1 MVSMAEEDRLGQRD
15 WGGDTAAL
23 GGYGSAGLY
32 SRRRQMERTTGGSF
46 LNISDAPRAGGTGMG
61 GGYVS
66 MPTVGPRP
74 QETTP
79 LVSGHTGP
87 SGPTAMAQ
95 GVRGSYAAS
104 PPDVPK
110 WGQMAETLS
119 RAGGAIAGVIGVG
132 VGAYRNRPRKA
143 PDVPESLKA
152 LGPGPARFKGEI
164 GPQPALPAG
173 PTPDALE
180 AGPEGPLA
188 IGTGATRM
196 GPAPQDAQWRS
207 GDPEPMGR
215 SQYGYDDT
223 ATRRRGT
230 GAFKQGPI
238 QFAGELEQVAGVR
251 REQPATEARQPRR
264 TPPGTGRA
272 VNPRTT
278 EGTAMEPRIA
288 QMASSYEYPNY
299 NPRLGAKLGRTA
311 TRGERTATRDPNQM
325 GLFDPND

>member
-1 MVSMAEEDRLGQRD
+1 MAEDQDRSGQRD

-32 SRRRQMERTTGGSF
+32 SRRRQMERTTGGSYMN
-46 LNISDAPRAGGTGMG
+46 LSDAPRGGVS
-61 GGYVS
+61 GGYVG
-66 MPTVGPRP
+66 MPTMGPKP
-74 QETTP
+74 LETTP

-95 GVRGSYAAS
+95 GVAGNYNVS
-104 PPDVPK
+104 PPQVPN
-110 WGQMAETLS
+110 WGQTSSLLGKA
-119 RAGGAIAGVIGVG
+119 AGAAIVG
-132 VGAYRNRPRKA
+132 GMKAWMGRERKPKPA
-143 PDVPESLKA
+143 PPVPESQLA

-173 PTPDALE
+173 PTPSALE

-188 IGTGATRM
+188 IGPGATRM
-196 GPAPQDAQWRS
+196 GPAPQDAQWRQE
-207 GDPEPMGR
+207 GAQPLGR

-230 GAFKQGPI
+230 GAIKQGPI
-238 QFAGELEQVAGVR
+238 QFAGELEQVAGVS
-251 REQPATEARQPRR
+251 REQPVTEARQPRR
-264 TPPGTGRA
+264 TPTGTGRA

-278 EGTAMEPRIA
+278 EGTEMEPRIA
-288 QMASSYEYPNY
+288 QTATSYEHPTY

-311 TRGERTATRDPNQM
+311 TRGERRATRDPNQM
-325 GLFDPND
+325 GLFDPNA

>member
-1 MVSMAEEDRLGQRD
+1 VVSMAEEQDRSGQRD
-15 WGGDTAAL
+15 WGGDTSAL

-32 SRRRQMERTTGGSF
+32 SRRRQMERTTGGSYMN
-46 LNISDAPRAGGTGMG
+46 LSDAPRGAVS

-119 RAGGAIAGVIGVG
+119 RAGGAIAGAIGI
-132 VGAYRNRPRKA
+132 GASVYKNRPRKA

-164 GPQPALPAG
+164 GPQPSLPAG
-173 PTPDALE
+173 PAPSGALGAGPDA
-180 AGPEGPLA
+180 PLQL
-188 IGTGATRM
+188 GTGAIRM
-196 GPAPQDAQWRS
+196 GSAPEDSQWRS
-207 GDPEPMGR
+207 GTKQGMGTN
-215 SQYGYDDT
+215 QYGYDDT
-223 ATRRRGT
+223 ATQRRDT
-230 GAFKQGPI
+230 GAIKQGPI
-238 QFAGELEQVAGVR
+238 QFAGELEEVAGVQ
-251 REQPATEARQPRR
+251 REQPVTQAPNARR

-278 EGTAMEPRIA
+278 AGTEAEPRIA
-288 QMASSYEYPNY
+288 QMSSSYEYPNY

-311 TRGERTATRDPNQM
+311 TRGERTATRDPYQM